1 MRIIHVIGRSCS
13 GKTTF
18 IVQLARELRKRGRV
32 ATIKHLGHHTFTLEQ
47 GKDTTLHYSTG
58 IFASAGIDGE
68 KTVLTLRTT
77 GLGRAIEVMGDLGV
91 EFLIIEGYKSVPL
104 PSIVLG
110 DLEAPCAVLKDPR
123 LDEAISSLGRFPRY
137 FTQKGLLLDLIGS
150 LPGNECYTYL
160 TCSIPDPSSPDKNP
174 GYPTVPGDE
183 LSDPSSLFGRIP
195 GIAGIRSYRNPP
207 LPGSPKPCTL
217 VAAAFHHPIH
227 VPEIL
232 SGVAF
237 HLRETMPADIRILN
251 GA

>member
-1 MRIIHVIGRSCS
+1 MRIIHVIGRSGS

-18 IVQLARELRKRGRV
+18 ILQLARELGKRGRV

-110 DLEAPCAVLKDPR
+110 DLESPGAVLREPG
-123 LDEAISSLGRFPRY
+123 LDEAIASLGCFPEY
-137 FTQKGLLLDLIGS
+137 FTQQGLLLDLIGG

-160 TCSIPDPSSPDKNP
+160 TCSIPDLSSLKSIP
-174 GYPTVPGDE
+174 GYPPFQVTNRQIHPQC
-183 LSDPSSLFGRIP
+183 FGRIP
-195 GIAGIRSYRNPP
+195 GIAGVRTCHNPP
-207 LPGSPKPCTL
+207 VPGSPKPCTL
-217 VAAAFHHPIH
+217 VAAAFHDPVN

-232 SGVAF
+232 AGVAF
-237 HLRETMPADIRILN
+237 HLRETMPGDIRIVS